1 MSNKSV
7 TEQLRESLFDTL
19 EKLKDGKIDA
29 NTAQAVSKISGN
41 IISTVSLEIQVAE
54 IFGTDRVRS
63 INGHTAEQRRELD
76 GGIVH
81 RLK

>member
-1 MSNKSV
+1 MNKSV

-29 NTAQAVSKISGN
+29 NTAQAVSKISSN
-41 IISTVSLEIQVAE
+41 ILNTVSLEIRAAE
-54 IFGTDRVRS
+54 TFGMDGVYSVNGYTEEDRRTL
-63 INGHTAEQRRELD
+63 NG
-76 GGIVH
+76 GVVH

>member
-1 MSNKSV
+1 MTTKSV

-29 NTAQAVSKISGN
+29 NTAQAVSKISSN
-41 IISTVSLEIQVAE
+41 ILNTVSLELQAAE
-54 IFGTDRVRS
+54 IFGTNSVHS
-63 INGHTAEQRRELD
+63 INGYTAEQWRELN

-81 RLK
+81 RLR